1 MHSQSGMDTDIGYV
15 DLEKLS
21 RRWWTLVA
29 RGAVAIAFGV
39 LVIAAPRISLL
50 ALVFLWGFYALADGV
65 FALGLA
71 FRGAREHR
79 SWGWPLFEGIVSIGA
94 GAVAMFWPGIT
105 ALLLLIV
112 IAVWAIVTGV
122 AEIAAA
128 IELRRVV
135 RGEWL
140 LAVSGLLS
148 IAFGALLL
156 AFPGTGALAIVW
168 AIGAY
173 AVVFGVLLAALG
185 FRVHR
190 SFRELGGVTP
200 KHA

>member
-1 MHSQSGMDTDIGYV
+1 MDTDIVYV

-21 RRWWTLVA
+21 RRWWTLLA
-29 RGAVAIAFGV
+29 RGAAAIAFGV

-65 FALGLA
+65 LALGLA

-79 SWGWPLFEGIVSIGA
+79 SWGWPLFEGIVSIAA
-94 GAVAMFWPGIT
+94 GGVAMFWPGIT
-105 ALLLLIV
+105 ALLLLVV

-173 AVVFGVLLAALG
+173 AVVFGVLLVALG

-200 KHA
+200 RHA